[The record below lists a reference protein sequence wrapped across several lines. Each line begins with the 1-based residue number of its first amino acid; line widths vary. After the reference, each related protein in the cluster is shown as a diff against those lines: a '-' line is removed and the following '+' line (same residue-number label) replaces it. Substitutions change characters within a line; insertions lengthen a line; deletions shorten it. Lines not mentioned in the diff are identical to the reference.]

1 MMPIPLLVFRV
12 ARAFGNAKSLV
23 NLITKQ
29 KKLCVTNSRNFYAP
43 VNFVEA
49 IWLP

>member
-1 MMPIPLLVFRV
+1 MTPIPLLGFHL

-29 KKLCVTNSRNFYAP
+29 NNRVSYKLTEFLRSSELC
-43 VNFVEA
+43 
-49 IWLP
+49 

>member
-1 MMPIPLLVFRV
+1 MIPIPLLVFHV
-12 ARAFGNAKSLV
+12 ARAFGKAKRLV

-29 KKLCVTNSRNFYAP
+29 NNRVSHKFMKFYTP